1 MTTIARTAARAA
13 PHPFGPRLR
22 LATAPT
28 LTLALTLT
36 LNLASAQAQ
45 TPTSTIPN
53 GRLLASN
60 CFQCHG
66 TNGNGP
72 GFDRLA
78 GKSAPDIYGDLKEF
92 QSGKEGNGI
101 MAKHALG
108 YTDAQLQALSQWLST
123 QR

>member
-1 MTTIARTAARAA
+1 MKHNAFSIAICALFAAAT
-13 PHPFGPRLR
+13 FG
-22 LATAPT
+22 T
-28 LTLALTLT
+28 
-36 LNLASAQAQ
+36 QAQ
-45 TPTSTIPN
+45 TTPN

-66 TNGNGP
+66 TNGKGP
-72 GFDRLA
+72 GFERLS
-78 GKSAPDIYGDLKEF
+78 GESASEIYKELKEM

-108 YTDAQLQALSQWLST
+108 YSDAQLRALSDWLSR